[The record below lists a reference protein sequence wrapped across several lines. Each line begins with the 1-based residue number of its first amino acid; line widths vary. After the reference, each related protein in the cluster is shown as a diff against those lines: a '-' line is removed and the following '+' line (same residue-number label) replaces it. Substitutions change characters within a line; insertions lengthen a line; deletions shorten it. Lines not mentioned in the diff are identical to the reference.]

1 MRDLQMLAIDTN
13 RWPSVTSRF
22 EVAKLPCL
30 VAMKGGEILFRIEGL
45 TTAEDVVERVR
56 AVQ

>member
-1 MRDLQMLAIDTN
+1 MGDLQMLAIDTN

-30 VAMKGGEILFRIEGL
+30 VALREGQILFRIEGL
-45 TTAEDVVERVR
+45 TTAADVVERVR